1 VTLRSPVTGARLA
14 PAGAHV
20 LAAGDER
27 WPVVDGIPFLRT
39 GREALVATVLERLDA
54 DDVDGAR
61 VALLA
66 DADDWWTQPPPPD
79 AELRAAVAAP
89 TLREAMARLGYGPV
103 GDYFAFRWS
112 DPTFLS
118 GLALLDLH
126 AGGARRVFELACG
139 IGHFLRELARR
150 GAAVAGG
157 DVVWSKL
164 WVAKRFVVPEAE
176 LVCFDA
182 GAPFPLGDGAADL
195 ALCHD
200 ALHYLP
206 DKALAARELR
216 RIAPAVVV
224 GHAHNAAVE
233 NLSPGDPLDVAGYAA
248 LLGDVVL
255 YDDDALA
262 RGLVAGAPAAP
273 RPPAELAGSAAVGL
287 ALGGAPAGG
296 AFAVPPPGV
305 PLRLNPLLDADGGVR
320 WPSERYE
327 TEYAAQ
333 SEHLT
338 APVAPQADPAA
349 AVAALARRRVLVDLP
364 QAW

>member
-1 VTLRSPVTGARLA
+1 VTLRSPVTGAALER
-14 PAGAHV
+14 AGAHV
-20 LAAGDER
+20 LAAPGER

-39 GREALVATVLERLDA
+39 GREALVAAVLERLDA
-54 DDVDGAR
+54 GDVDGAR

-79 AELRAAVAAP
+79 DELRAAVAAP
-89 TLREAMARLGYGPV
+89 TLRDAMRLLGYGPV

-126 AGGARRVFELACG
+126 AGGADRVFELACG

-150 GAAVAGG
+150 GVAVTGG

-164 WVAKRFVVPEAE
+164 WVARRFVVPEAA

-182 GAPFPLGDGAADL
+182 GAPFPLADGSADL

-206 DKALAARELR
+206 DKALAVGELR

-224 GHAHNAAVE
+224 GHAHNAAVD

-248 LLGDVVL
+248 LVGTATL
-255 YDDDALA
+255 YDDDELA

-273 RPPAELAGSAAVGL
+273 RGADDLASSAAVGL
-287 ALGGAPAGG
+287 ARGGASAGG
-296 AFAVPPPGV
+296 AYAVPPPGAA
-305 PLRLNPLLDADGGVR
+305 LRVNPLLAGDGTVA
-320 WPSERYE
+320 WPSERYRA
-327 TEYAAQ
+327 EYAAA
-333 SEHLT
+333 SPHLT
-338 APVAPQADPAA
+338 EPVAVAGDAA
-349 AVAALARRRVLVDLP
+349 QAVALLTRRRLLVDLP
-364 QAW
+364 AAW